1 MSTLQERLA
10 DQLAALV
17 EAHDSQA
24 ALHLAEHLVRSFVTR
39 ESGVDEDLVTRIDH
53 GFASAAT
60 DRERIEREAAAD
72 RSEIR
77 EEMREGF
84 AAAATDRERVE
95 REAATDRERIER
107 EAAADRERIQREAAA
122 DRERIEREAAADR
135 SEIREEMREGFA
147 AAAADRTEIR
157 REMREGFAAAAA
169 ERDRIEREAAADRQL
184 IREEMREGFAAA
196 AASREELR
204 VSLMD
209 AIERGATTTKEDLRQ
224 EIARLADGMAM
235 FQDAVNRRLGQMT
248 WVTGLLF
255 GSITILLA
263 LRGW

>member
-39 ESGVDEDLVTRIDH
+39 ESEVDEDLVTRIDH
-53 GFASAAT
+53 GFASAA
-60 DRERIEREAAAD
+60 A
-72 RSEIR
+72 
-77 EEMREGF
+77 
-84 AAAATDRERVE
+84 
-95 REAATDRERIER
+95 DRERIER
-107 EAAADRERIQREAAA
+107 EAAADRERLEHEAAA
-122 DRERIEREAAADR
+122 DRA
-135 SEIREEMREGFA
+135 EIRSEMREGFA
-147 AAAADRTEIR
+147 AAAADRSEIR
-157 REMREGFAAAAA
+157 DEMREGFAAAAA
-169 ERDRIEREAAADRQL
+169 ERERIEREAAADRARIEREAAADRAE
-184 IREEMREGFAAA
+184 IRDEMRDGFAAA

-209 AIERGATTTKEDLRQ
+209 AIERSATTTKEDLRQ